1 MGTEFSLIFVPI
13 SLHTNYNHSM
23 VFLLLQEPEGR
34 PVVTDDG
41 RIIGVA
47 PAPMLPLV

>member
-1 MGTEFSLIFVPI
+1 MTGDLYIETLIFV
-13 SLHTNYNHSM
+13 
-23 VFLLLQEPEGR
+23 FLQEPEGR

-41 RIIGVA
+41 RIIGVS